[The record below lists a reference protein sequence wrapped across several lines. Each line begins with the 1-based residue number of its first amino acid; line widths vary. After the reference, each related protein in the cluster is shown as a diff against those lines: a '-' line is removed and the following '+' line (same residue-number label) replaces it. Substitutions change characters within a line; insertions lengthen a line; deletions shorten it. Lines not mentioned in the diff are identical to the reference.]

1 MVNGDR
7 LIAGDQQ
14 RAEYHFAA
22 QLCATVFITGMGGKR
37 RWLWFITRIAGKFD
51 CVTDGERSPYLV
63 AFSSLFDT
71 DAVVG
76 GAGGICF
83 VGYDP
88 GGIRSVKLKRRI
100 MSPPLLYVLKINSD
114 EPASRNDF

>member
-1 MVNGDR
+1 MSLAALGFRPRR
-7 LIAGDQQ
+7 LVGSTLYGV
-14 RAEYHFAA
+14 RHVPM
-22 QLCATVFITGMGGKR
+22 T
-37 RWLWFITRIAGKFD
+37 
-51 CVTDGERSPYLV
+51 LV

>member
-1 MVNGDR
+1 
-7 LIAGDQQ
+7 
-14 RAEYHFAA
+14 
-22 QLCATVFITGMGGKR
+22 MGGKR
-37 RWLWFITRIAGKFD
+37 GGLWFITRIAGKFD

-88 GGIRSVKLKRRI
+88 GGICFVGYDPGGIRSVKLKRRI